1 MRSLKALSKG
11 LLLAGGAAASM
22 TLAGCGPDYAIFR
35 VHVAS
40 ASPRNDIAVCR
51 LTITNEAGEA
61 VLKDYPLQ
69 SVWGAD
75 SDGNPTLK
83 QGCQG
88 GLTLSDV
95 GTFSYSTSRSGGSL
109 KFTVNAY
116 NDEVLINDDTLI
128 QTKSSDPVEV
138 KPYPPEIRVELGMTR
153 LQGK

>member
-1 MRSLKALSKG
+1 MRSLKAVSKG

-35 VHVAS
+35 VNVTS
-40 ASPRNDIAVCR
+40 ASPRNDIEVCR
-51 LTITNEAGEA
+51 MTVTAETGEV

-83 QGCQG
+83 QGCEG
-88 GLTLSDV
+88 GMTLFNV

-128 QTKSSDPVEV
+128 QTKTSDPQEV
-138 KPYPPEIRVELGMTR
+138 KAYPPEIRVELGMTR
-153 LQGK
+153 LRP